1 MLTIA
6 WCVQAFAQDFSSQPV
21 PTLQTVIINGQL
33 HFRVVRGSYIFDPFN
48 LFLTA
53 QQANGFYK
61 PIGYVPGWNE
71 IIGKPDF
78 SQYIPIS
85 AINQPNGVLGID
97 VNSGFSISGNAS
109 FGGIATYSDKS
120 ANAHGYAF
128 LFGLDSNQRQLRYQH
143 ETWGD
148 RLMWGKY
155 GTPAFQ
161 GIVTDDILTSNLKNY
176 ILKTAIGTGLNFSNG
191 VLSATAQTQDL
202 SAYLTTSVAD
212 NTFQAKGDYLAN
224 GALNGYATQTYV
236 NNQGFLTSAPVTSV
250 FNRTGAIAAN
260 QTDYQ
265 AFYPLLSGAY
275 NDPTWINSL
284 AGSKVTG
291 LGNGAFLNASMDSRA
306 TSLVQRGNTGSI
318 VVNEIDASYL
328 RAVFPIETALLPNSI
343 LGIYS
348 EPGMK
353 SAARAFPLS
362 TIAQSLQLGSMS
374 KQDTSKFIKREYLQ
388 DMASF
393 NRTGQ
398 FTGSSTDPANPLAG
412 LGSTGIGVSVLSMFE
427 GPNNGSQL
435 ILSNGYNT
443 QTHRYFDAHGSMF
456 ANGSLHITHFL
467 LDNNFRDYVYS
478 KGYID
483 TAFNNFTLPYS
494 RVTGAPASLSFTP
507 VQQGGGIGQMN
518 NKIYVGWNGSFLKT
532 TVDGT
537 DLGRNIFAGNN
548 ISLLTNDLAFVNA
561 LQAAAAAPVQM
572 VANKG
577 GNVTLGEPDIT
588 NLTTDLA
595 GKEPTITAGT
605 AAQYIDGTKKL
616 QTLNTTVVPEGT
628 NIYFTT
634 ARARNSFT
642 GAGTVTVNPSNG
654 VITGTGADM
663 FNAEVLQ
670 NGTSITV
677 SFAHG
682 ITGVNGG
689 SVLTANPSNPLAA
702 TNFQYIS
709 WDSTN
714 VYVHY
719 STTAGG
725 TYDYVV
731 TYKK

>member
-1 MLTIA
+1 MKKRLLTFVCFLMLTIA

-48 LFLTA
+48 LFLT
-53 QQANGFYK
+53 QNQANGLYK
-61 PIGYVPGWNE
+61 PIGYLPGWNE
-71 IIGKPDF
+71 IAGKPDF
-78 SQYIPIS
+78 SQY
-85 AINQPNGVLGID
+85 
-97 VNSGFSISGNAS
+97 
-109 FGGIATYSDKS
+109 
-120 ANAHGYAF
+120 
-128 LFGLDSNQRQLRYQH
+128 
-143 ETWGD
+143 
-148 RLMWGKY
+148 
-155 GTPAFQ
+155 
-161 GIVTDDILTSNLKNY
+161 LTSSYTGFDSRYKLAAYTPSNAEVLA
-176 ILKTAIGTGLNFSNG
+176 AIGYTP
-191 VLSATAQTQDL
+191 
-202 SAYLTTSVAD
+202 Y
-212 NTFQAKGDYLAN
+212 N
-224 GALNGYATQTYV
+224 GAANPLGFLTSTFLNGYATQNYV
-236 NNQGFLTSAPVTSV
+236 NSQGFLTSTPVTSV

-374 KQDTSKFIKREYLQ
+374 KQDTSRFIKREYLQ
-388 DMASF
+388 DIASF
-393 NRTGQ
+393 KRTGQ
-398 FTGSSTDPANPLAG
+398 FYASSTDPANPLAG
-412 LGSTGIGVSVLSMFE
+412 SNSTGIGVSVLSMFE
-427 GPNNGSQL
+427 GPNNGSYF
-435 ILSNGYNT
+435 ITADGYNT
-443 QTHRYFDAHGSMF
+443 TTHRYYDAYGSLY
-456 ANGSLHITHFL
+456 ANGAWHTSHYL

-507 VQQGGGIGQMN
+507 VQQGGGIGQMT
-518 NKIYVGWNGSFLKT
+518 NKIYIGWNGSFLKT

-548 ISLLTNDLAFVNA
+548 ISLLTNDLAFVNT
-561 LQAAAAAPVQM
+561 LQAAAAAPVQL

-577 GNVTLGEPDIT
+577 GNVILGEPDIT

-595 GKEPTITAGT
+595 GKEPKITVGT
-605 AAQYIDGTKKL
+605 AAQYIDGTKNL
-616 QTLNTTVVPEGT
+616 QTLNTTVVPEST
-628 NIYFTT
+628 NLYFTT

-642 GAGTVTVNPSNG
+642 GAGTVAVNPSTG

-663 FNAEVLQ
+663 FNAEVVQ

-714 VYVHY
+714 IYAHY
-719 STTAGG
+719 TTTAGG
-725 TYDYVV
+725 TYDFVV